1 VHAQNVNADIMKHK
15 NNAEIEM
22 LHKSLSY
29 ALKEHE
35 SRLKEVSDERDA
47 LKLSQAAAAA
57 KANDALAERDAVAAD
72 LGRSEEFLQIERKNV
87 SSLECA
93 VEVLQERLDASEDEK
108 ASELERLKGEI
119 STLVRENDGLRERLI
134 ASETKHD
141 IITSTV
147 LTAYAGT
154 LQKVKAGVSDQHPD
168 DTMKANA
175 CEYFAPSNIAFS
187 HYLSAKLIIS
197 VLLW

>member
-1 VHAQNVNADIMKHK
+1 MKHK

-72 LGRSEEFLQIERKNV
+72 RTQ
-87 SSLECA
+87 ECFF
-93 VEVLQERLDASEDEK
+93 
-108 ASELERLKGEI
+108 
-119 STLVRENDGLRERLI
+119 
-134 ASETKHD
+134 
-141 IITSTV
+141 
-147 LTAYAGT
+147 
-154 LQKVKAGVSDQHPD
+154 P
-168 DTMKANA
+168 
-175 CEYFAPSNIAFS
+175 
-187 HYLSAKLIIS
+187 
-197 VLLW
+197 

>member
-1 VHAQNVNADIMKHK
+1 MKHK

-108 ASELERLKGEI
+108 AAVDSELERLKVKV
-119 STLVRENDGLRERLI
+119 STLEYEVSCVIAENDDLKERLKD
-134 ASETKHD
+134 SENK
-141 IITSTV
+141 
-147 LTAYAGT
+147 LE
-154 LQKVKAGVSDQHPD
+154 KVKAVVSNQQPD
-168 DTMKANA
+168 NTMEANA
-175 CEYFAPSNIAFS
+175 GEYFAIEYCCS
-187 HYLSAKLIIS
+187 HYLLANLIVSA
-197 VLLW
+197 LLW